1 MTLCMRLLSTTSLDK
16 HIQTETIIKIFRPPS
31 GLRKLVI
38 KGIKH
43 QDTLDKLKNGLVKD
57 GGRLFSENV

>member
-16 HIQTETIIKIFRPPS
+16 HIQTETIIKIFRPLS
-31 GLRKLVI
+31 DLRKLVI

-57 GGRLFSENV
+57 DGRLFSENV